1 LARSSSLWSHRNL
14 IWGLVVRNVKVKY
27 QRSLLGFV
35 WTLVHP
41 LVMVLVLALVFGLVV
56 RIQIAD
62 YWAFLISGYF
72 AWNYVSATMYAAT
85 YTLDEHSQVMRSIA
99 FPHEALLVSS
109 ALSRLAEFL
118 VELLLVI
125 GLLALWLH
133 HGVPV
138 SFAALPLLLL
148 LQFLLAL
155 GLQLPLA
162 TLAVFYRDVQHA
174 LPLLMSAIFYLSPV
188 FYPASMV
195 PEHLQGIYFLNPVAE
210 LLTLYQQVLYDG
222 EWPAPGRI
230 GMLTAKTAVILA
242 FGLFV
247 FNRCK
252 HRFAE
257 IL

>member
-1 LARSSSLWSHRNL
+1 MLKSPSLWRHRNL
-14 IWGLVVRNVKVKY
+14 IWGLVVRNIKVKY

-41 LVMVLVLALVFGLVV
+41 LAMVVVLTLVFSLVI
-56 RIQIAD
+56 RIGMAD

-72 AWNYVSATMYAAT
+72 VWNYISATIYAAT

-99 FPHEALLVSS
+99 FPHEALIVSS
-109 ALSRLAEFL
+109 ALSRMAEFL
-118 VELLLVI
+118 VEILLVVI
-125 GLLALWLH
+125 VLALWLH
-133 HGVPV
+133 HGLPA

-155 GLQLPLA
+155 GLQLPIAALS
-162 TLAVFYRDVQHA
+162 VFYRDVQHA
-174 LPLLMSAIFYLSPV
+174 LPLVMSTIFYLSPV
-188 FYPASMV
+188 FYPVTMV
-195 PEHLQGIYFLNPVAE
+195 PESMQGIYLLNPIAE
-210 LLTLYQQVLYDG
+210 LLTLYQQVLYHA
-222 EWPAPGRI
+222 EPPAPGQVAV
-230 GMLTAKTAVILA
+230 LAVKATAILA